1 MKKLFL
7 LMILFIL
14 LMLRFSLSVRVT
26 EIFQK
31 EVYRMNLSLEDEKIK
46 ILKINNKYLLK
57 GHIFLYRFS
66 ERSSQ
71 YLYACVLG

>member
-7 LMILFIL
+7 LMILLII

-31 EVYRMNLSLEDEKIK
+31 EVYRMNLSLEDGKIK
-46 ILKINNKYLLK
+46 VLKINNKYFLK
-57 GHIFLYRFS
+57 DIY
-66 ERSSQ
+66 
-71 YLYACVLG
+71 Y

>member
-7 LMILFIL
+7 LMILFIV

-31 EVYRMNLSLEDEKIK
+31 EVYRMNLSLEDGKIK
-46 ILKINNKYLLK
+46 VLKINNKLFFY
-57 GHIFLYRFS
+57 IDFL
-66 ERSSQ
+66 
-71 YLYACVLG
+71 AI

>member
-7 LMILFIL
+7 LMILFIV

-31 EVYRMNLSLEDEKIK
+31 EVYRMNLSLEDGRIK
-46 ILKINNKYLLK
+46 ILKINNKYPLNL
-57 GHIFLYRFS
+57 FLF
-66 ERSSQ
+66 
-71 YLYACVLG
+71 

>member
-7 LMILFIL
+7 LMILFIV

-31 EVYRMNLSLEDEKIK
+31 EVYRMNLSLEDGRIK
-46 ILKINNKYLLK
+46 VLKINNKYPLK
-57 GHIFLYRFS
+57 NIYG
-66 ERSSQ
+66 
-71 YLYACVLG
+71 

>member
-7 LMILFIL
+7 LMILFIV

-31 EVYRMNLSLEDEKIK
+31 EVYRMSFNLVDSKVKD
-46 ILKINNKYLLK
+46 LKINNKYPLK
-57 GHIFLYRFS
+57 KSILHYIFF
-66 ERSSQ
+66 
-71 YLYACVLG
+71 VVK

>member
-7 LMILFIL
+7 LMILLII

-31 EVYRMNLSLEDEKIK
+31 EVYRMNLSLEDGKTR
-46 ILKINNKYLLK
+46 LLL
-57 GHIFLYRFS
+57 I
-66 ERSSQ
+66 
-71 YLYACVLG
+71 A